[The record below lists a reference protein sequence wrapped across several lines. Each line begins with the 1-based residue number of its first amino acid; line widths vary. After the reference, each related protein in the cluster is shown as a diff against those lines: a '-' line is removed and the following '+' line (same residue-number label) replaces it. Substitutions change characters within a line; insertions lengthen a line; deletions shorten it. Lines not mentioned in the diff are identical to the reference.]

1 MKTLREYIDLI
12 DGKVTEAPDLSAS
25 GVAAIIKAAMQTAT
39 GGGFAPAI
47 TPNKM
52 LSGPNTPVSEVDKP
66 KRNKFDQS
74 KSLVDFTDS
83 DKYDNFVAPDEDE
96 ADDYKSSNK
105 THKKSQDQDSKWKFG
120 GSSGDLATGAFG
132 PD

>member
-12 DGKVTEAPDLSAS
+12 DGKLTEAPDLSAS

-39 GGGFAPAI
+39 GGGLAPAI

-52 LSGPNTPVSEVDKP
+52 LSGPNTPVSEVDNP

-83 DKYDNFVAPDEDE
+83 DQYDNFIAPDEDE
-96 ADDYKSSNK
+96 ADDYKSGIK
-105 THKKSQDQDSKWKFG
+105 GHKKIRDADVYKRNGFSDAAVGGLVGSK
-120 GSSGDLATGAFG
+120 
-132 PD
+132 

>member
-12 DGKVTEAPDLSAS
+12 DGKLTEAPDLSAS
-25 GVAAIIKAAMQTAT
+25 GVAAIVKAAMQTAS

-47 TPNKM
+47 SPNKM

-83 DKYDNFVAPDEDE
+83 DRYDNFVAPDEDE
-96 ADDYKSSNK
+96 AEDYKAGIK
-105 THKKSQDQDSKWKFG
+105 GHKKIRDADVYGRNGFADAAAKT
-120 GSSGDLATGAFG
+120 LG

>member
-12 DGKVTEAPDLSAS
+12 DGKLTEAPDLSAS
-25 GVAAIIKAAMQTAT
+25 GVAAIVKAVTNAAT
-39 GGGFAPAI
+39 SGGFAPAFMPKAGTVQPI
-47 TPNKM
+47 A
-52 LSGPNTPVSEVDKP
+52 EIDKD
-66 KRNKFDQS
+66 KKS

-96 ADDYKSSNK
+96 AEDYKAGIK
-105 THKKSQDQDSKWKFG
+105 GHKKIRDADVYGRNGFADAAAKT
-120 GSSGDLATGAFG
+120 LG

>member
-12 DGKVTEAPDLSAS
+12 DGKLTEAPDLSAS
-25 GVAAIIKAAMQTAT
+25 GVAAIVKAAMQTAS

-47 TPNKM
+47 SPNKM

-96 ADDYKSSNK
+96 AEDYKAGKHSKDKNK
-105 THKKSQDQDSKWKFG
+105 DSKWKFG

>member
-12 DGKVTEAPDLSAS
+12 DGKLTEAPDLSAS

-47 TPNKM
+47 NPNKM
-52 LSGPNTPVSEVDKP
+52 LSGPNTPVSEVGKP

-83 DKYDNFVAPDEDE
+83 DKYDNFVAPDDDE
-96 ADDYKSSNK
+96 AEDYKAGIKGRKRVRDAEVYNRNGFADAAVSGLVGSN
-105 THKKSQDQDSKWKFG
+105 
-120 GSSGDLATGAFG
+120 
-132 PD
+132 